1 MPIGTQVHMVK
12 KHFTDG
18 WGHEWFEGGYILQ
31 GLRYERLCPHNRS
44 YYLLGESPPTYVYSH
59 LVVASKF
66 TMPPTTHAVRGSLCT
81 YELSSEVLVIIHES
95 ISS

>member
-44 YYLLGESPPTYVYSH
+44 YYLLGDPH
-59 LVVASKF
+59 LH
-66 TMPPTTHAVRGSLCT
+66 MCT
-81 YELSSEVLVIIHES
+81 PIWLWLPNLQCHLQHMQ
-95 ISS
+95 